1 MLPITPPNHLQAMT
15 KQIAFLTDIH
25 LNEQFTKDHSVD
37 AKKHWEQ
44 ALASLTER
52 NIDTLI
58 FGGDIGDASAHPYF
72 FETLKRFSFQLIL
85 GNHDKFGDVARHF
98 NPSLAAS
105 ELYYATEDETFKYLF
120 LDSSAYA
127 VSAAQLAWLRTALV
141 TTKVPLVF
149 IHHPVLPVNTAIDR
163 IYPLKNRDQVLE
175 VLLASHQ
182 DVWLF
187 CGHYHMNDETDYSN
201 IRQIA
206 TQALSFQIDKHASEL
221 KIDNSTF
228 GYRILRLENRAVETE
243 LVTFQRR

>member
-1 MLPITPPNHLQAMT
+1 MT

-98 NPSLAAS
+98 NPSLFAS
-105 ELYYATEDETFKYLF
+105 ELYYATEDGTYKYLF
-120 LDSSAYA
+120 LDSSAYE
-127 VSAAQLAWLRTALV
+127 VSAAQLAWLCTALV

-149 IHHPVLPVNTAIDR
+149 IHHPVLAIDTV
-163 IYPLKNRDQVLE
+163 IDQLYPLKNRDQVLE
-175 VLLASHQ
+175 VLLTSDQ
-182 DVWLF
+182 QVWLF
-187 CGHYHMNDETDYSN
+187 CGHYHMNAETQYQN

-206 TQALSFQIDKHASEL
+206 TQALSYQIDQHAAEL

-228 GYRILRLENRAVETE
+228 GYRIVRLGDRAIETE
-243 LVTFQRR
+243 LVTFARK